1 MYSGCGVAGGNPFGC
16 PLDAGPGEG
25 GNCPIGGYGYGP
37 RAEDFPFRNIVTTN
51 WRAGEIVEVG
61 WGITANHGGG
71 YSYRLCM
78 LGPEGRPGLSEE
90 CFQATPLE
98 FADDHHWIQ
107 FGEDR
112 ANRTRIPALRTRE
125 GTFPAGSHWSRNP
138 IPACAG
144 DHGGFLDEDDEC
156 KQGTQFA
163 PPGPHLKGF
172 GTHYSGSSQQF
183 QFSIGECSLAHN
195 LIKLSCPLC
204 RRIIEHYFPTV
215 YLQNNPNQLFCGLR
229 FPIDQGQVKF
239 ALMTILFHP
248 KIPTHVM

>member
-1 MYSGCGVAGGNPFGC
+1 MHCGCGVAGGNPYGC
-16 PLDAGPGEG
+16 PADAGPGEG
-25 GNCPIGGYGYGP
+25 GDCPNGGFGYGP
-37 RAEDFPFRNIVTTN
+37 RAEDFPFRNIVTTT
-51 WRAGEIVEVG
+51 WRVGDIVEAG

-71 YSYRLCM
+71 YSFRLCM
-78 LGPEGRPGLSEE
+78 LGPEGRPGLTEE
-90 CFQATPLE
+90 CFQRTPLQ

-172 GTHYSGSSQQF
+172 GTHTGSELTPHSEQF

-204 RRIIEHYFPTV
+204 RRIIGHYFPTV

-229 FPIDQGQVKF
+229 VK
-239 ALMTILFHP
+239 
-248 KIPTHVM
+248 

>member
-25 GNCPIGGYGYGP
+25 GNCPGGGYGYGP

-51 WRAGEIVEVG
+51 WRVGEIVEVG

-71 YSYRLCM
+71 YSYRLCK
-78 LGPEGRPGLSEE
+78 LGPEGRPGLTEE
-90 CFQATPLE
+90 CFQATPLD

-112 ANRTRIPALRTRE
+112 ANRTRIPAMRTRK
-125 GTFPAGSHWSRNP
+125 GTYPEGSHWSRIP

-144 DHGGFLDEDDEC
+144 PDGGFLDEDNEC

-172 GTHYSGSSQQF
+172 GTHLSTLELPDPWNYGQF
-183 QFSIGECSLAHN
+183 QFSIGECSFDHN
-195 LIKLSCPLC
+195 LIKLFC
-204 RRIIEHYFPTV
+204 
-215 YLQNNPNQLFCGLR
+215 PNQLFCGIR
-229 FPIDQGQVKF
+229 FLTR
-239 ALMTILFHP
+239 AR
-248 KIPTHVM
+248 